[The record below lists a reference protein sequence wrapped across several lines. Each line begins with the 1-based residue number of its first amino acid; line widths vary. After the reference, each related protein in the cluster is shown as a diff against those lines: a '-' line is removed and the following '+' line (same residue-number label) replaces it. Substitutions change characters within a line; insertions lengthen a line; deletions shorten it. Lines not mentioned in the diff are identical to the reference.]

1 MWCGGSHPPGINR
14 PRNRIRIIRYHTN
27 LHGMPAKQYY
37 NTGNEEKEIRK
48 FNVVRISRAERFYFV
63 FQVIRQMPETPV
75 AVFYEKIVQPV
86 QGITGICG
94 YSSFGIHC
102 KHTFKM
108 VPRQLIF
115 VIIQKTT
122 DVELVCPAQH
132 LPFGLNKVIN
142 RKGTKSS
149 FHNRKLVIIVVVIK
163 AATIIEKAHVL
174 KFIINA
180 EIIVIATPS
189 FSWSASG

>member
-1 MWCGGSHPPGINR
+1 
-14 PRNRIRIIRYHTN
+14 
-27 LHGMPAKQYY
+27 
-37 NTGNEEKEIRK
+37 
-48 FNVVRISRAERFYFV
+48 
-63 FQVIRQMPETPV
+63 
-75 AVFYEKIVQPV
+75 
-86 QGITGICG
+86 
-94 YSSFGIHC
+94 
-102 KHTFKM
+102 M

-163 AATIIEKAHVL
+163 AAAIIKKAHVL